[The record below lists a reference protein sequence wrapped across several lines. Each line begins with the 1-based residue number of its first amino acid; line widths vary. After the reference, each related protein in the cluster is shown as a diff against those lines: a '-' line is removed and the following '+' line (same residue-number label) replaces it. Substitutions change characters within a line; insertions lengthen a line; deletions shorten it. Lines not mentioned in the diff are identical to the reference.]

1 MERNNMLIIHQKNIL
16 DRKRYKKGVKSE
28 QKGIKIDHIGQT
40 EIVKGEVKGR

>member
-28 QKGIKIDHIGQT
+28 QKGIKIDQISQT
-40 EIVKGEVKGR
+40 DIVKGDVKGR